1 MKNREGWCVRPLLL
15 GLRLTFVKG
24 FLRINGMKKL
34 IIISAMAVLI
44 LAVSSKTQAGITYVD
59 VVDASSGQPDTRF
72 LPSGT
77 DPFDPYYYRWYDD
90 DWGWTH
96 TFDPA
101 EFPDVTI
108 NSATL
113 DIYAFDADFGEVDT
127 IQGNGLELG
136 QLAGSPEDSW
146 LLTTITLD
154 SAALD
159 ELLGGNMNIW
169 MDVDA
174 AYPGPSGP
182 YWAVTVES
190 STLTIDYDII
200 LPEPPVIP
208 PDDPPIPPDDP
219 PIPPDDPPI
228 PPAQTIPAPG
238 AILLGSIGIGLVG
251 WLRRRRTL

>member
-1 MKNREGWCVRPLLL
+1 
-15 GLRLTFVKG
+15 
-24 FLRINGMKKL
+24 MKKL
-34 IIISAMAVLI
+34 IFIFALAVLF

-59 VVDASSGQPDTRF
+59 VVDAGSGQADTRF

-77 DPFDPYYYRWYDD
+77 DPFDPYYYRWHDD

-96 TFDPA
+96 TFNPA

-108 NSATL
+108 NWATL

-127 IQGNGLELG
+127 IQGDGLLLG

-154 SAALD
+154 SAALA
-159 ELLGGNMNIW
+159 ELLDGSMDIW

-174 AYPGPSGP
+174 EFPGPSGP
-182 YWAVTVES
+182 YWAVTLAS
-190 STLTIDYDII
+190 STLTIDYDVI
-200 LPEPPVIP
+200 LPEPPVEPPVDPPVDP
-208 PDDPPIPPDDP
+208 PDPPVDPPTDP
-219 PIPPDDPPI
+219 PV
-228 PPAQTIPAPG
+228 QTIPAPG